1 MNNGVY
7 NINTFA
13 FYRRQIKQSDL
24 DKAFIKLI
32 EDQEKIKAE
41 KEKLANNEI
50 EEIPLKLPEIKK
62 KRDKDGEKN
71 LNLNLIFPKLSIE
84 RIMRIRDLFLEFD
97 YDKNRTF
104 DQDEVYSIFK
114 MSNVPVKYEEVKE
127 LFGYNEKRKFISFSE
142 FINLTINDAFS
153 TKFKNLIMDK
163 VRYRTKEGD
172 ICPNDFN
179 DMLAYLSEFGKLS
192 NDVKNQIRE
201 KNMMNLT
208 GSKNEE
214 NSDLEEEKNSNKEN
228 KENELPPIIK
238 SDFSK
243 TIEDEEK
250 IINNR
255 NPNLKNKEFDFKNF
269 MEINGQKLL
278 RFREYFIKANVRD
291 KILKRKERVS
301 KSVKIIDSMYPNLAK
316 NYICYFPTENTFKR
330 IKDQSDLSFYSR
342 RNKKRYNTI
351 NVEYN
356 SNSISSKRKSVL
368 FNVYNNNNLSK
379 KKKRNMYFES
389 VEVKK
394 KKVDDL
400 EYEKIYSSLLNK
412 PAKSEL
418 VIPKVPAHKRLSFQF
433 KLFNF
438 NKSKLTE
445 KNIMNKHI

>member
-104 DQDEVYSIFK
+104 DQDEVYSIF
-114 MSNVPVKYEEVKE
+114 MLSNIPVKYEEVKE

-228 KENELPPIIK
+228 KENEFPPIIK

-412 PAKSEL
+412 PDKNEL

-433 KLFNF
+433 NLFNF

>member
-104 DQDEVYSIFK
+104 DQDEVYSIF
-114 MSNVPVKYEEVKE
+114 MLSNIPVKYEEVKE

-356 SNSISSKRKSVL
+356 SNSTSSKRKSVL

-412 PAKSEL
+412 PDKNEL

-433 KLFNF
+433 NLFNF

>member
-7 NINTFA
+7 NVNTFA

-104 DQDEVYSIFK
+104 DQDEVYSIF
-114 MSNVPVKYEEVKE
+114 MLSNIPVKYEEVKE

-214 NSDLEEEKNSNKEN
+214 N
-228 KENELPPIIK
+228 ELPPIIK

-301 KSVKIIDSMYPNLAK
+301 KSIKIIDSMYPNLAK

-412 PAKSEL
+412 PDKNEL

-433 KLFNF
+433 NLFNF

>member
-1 MNNGVY
+1 M
-7 NINTFA
+7 
-13 FYRRQIKQSDL
+13 
-24 DKAFIKLI
+24 
-32 EDQEKIKAE
+32 
-41 KEKLANNEI
+41 
-50 EEIPLKLPEIKK
+50 
-62 KRDKDGEKN
+62 
-71 LNLNLIFPKLSIE
+71 
-84 RIMRIRDLFLEFD
+84 
-97 YDKNRTF
+97 
-104 DQDEVYSIFK
+104 
-114 MSNVPVKYEEVKE
+114 
-127 LFGYNEKRKFISFSE
+127 
-142 FINLTINDAFS
+142 
-153 TKFKNLIMDK
+153 
-163 VRYRTKEGD
+163 
-172 ICPNDFN
+172 
-179 DMLAYLSEFGKLS
+179 
-192 NDVKNQIRE
+192 
-201 KNMMNLT
+201 
-208 GSKNEE
+208 
-214 NSDLEEEKNSNKEN
+214 
-228 KENELPPIIK
+228 PPIIK

-301 KSVKIIDSMYPNLAK
+301 KSIKIIDSMYPNLAK

-412 PAKSEL
+412 PDKNEL

-433 KLFNF
+433 NLFNF

-445 KNIMNKHI
+445 KNIMNKYI

>member
-104 DQDEVYSIFK
+104 DQDEVYSIF
-114 MSNVPVKYEEVKE
+114 MLSNIPVKYEEVKE

-412 PAKSEL
+412 PDKNEL

-433 KLFNF
+433 NLFNF